1 MKNIDFLMKL
11 PIFYNLKK
19 DEIINILK
27 FFSYSKEEFEKNNFI
42 FEIGKPI
49 SKIGIILSGE
59 INIIKEDFWGNRNIL
74 NKFKSG
80 EIFGEVFALA
90 KVSPNN
96 ILVETSQNSKIL
108 FLDLTNFSID
118 NENNSNE
125 ILKFLSNIF
134 KISLKKNILFTEKLE
149 HITKKTIREKIIS
162 YLSTEAL
169 KNRSNSFFIK
179 FDRQELADY
188 LFVERSALSREL
200 SSMKKDGLI
209 EYNKNYFTLI
219 KWLSLQKQHT
229 FNVFLSIISL

>member
-1 MKNIDFLMKL
+1 MKL

-27 FFSYSKEEFEKNNFI
+27 FFSYSKKDFEKNNFI

-219 KWLSLQKQHT
+219 K
-229 FNVFLSIISL
+229 

>member
-1 MKNIDFLMKL
+1 MENIDFLMKL

-19 DEIINILK
+19 DEIVNILK
-27 FFSYSKEEFEKNNFI
+27 FFSYSKENFEKNNFI

-118 NENNSNE
+118 NENNSSE

-219 KWLSLQKQHT
+219 K
-229 FNVFLSIISL
+229 

>member
-1 MKNIDFLMKL
+1 MENIDFLMKL

-27 FFSYSKEEFEKNNFI
+27 FFNYSKEDFEKNNFI

-219 KWLSLQKQHT
+219 KLLVTTQ
-229 FNVFLSIISL
+229 L

>member
-27 FFSYSKEEFEKNNFI
+27 FFNYSKEDFEKNNFI

-118 NENNSNE
+118 NENNSSE

-179 FDRQELADY
+179 FDRQELADD

-219 KWLSLQKQHT
+219 K
-229 FNVFLSIISL
+229 

>member
-1 MKNIDFLMKL
+1 MENIDFLMNL

-27 FFSYSKEEFEKNNFI
+27 FFSYSKEDFEKNNFI

-118 NENNSNE
+118 NENNSSE

-219 KWLSLQKQHT
+219 K
-229 FNVFLSIISL
+229 

>member
-1 MKNIDFLMKL
+1 MENIDFLMKL
-11 PIFYNLKK
+11 PIFYNLKNE
-19 DEIINILK
+19 EIINILN
-27 FFSYSKEEFEKNNFI
+27 FFNYSKEDFEKNNFI

-108 FLDLTNFSID
+108 FLNLTNFSID
-118 NENNSNE
+118 NENNSSE

-209 EYNKNYFTLI
+209 EYNKNHFTLI
-219 KWLSLQKQHT
+219 K
-229 FNVFLSIISL
+229 

>member
-1 MKNIDFLMKL
+1 MENIDFLMNL

-19 DEIINILK
+19 EEIINILK
-27 FFSYSKEEFEKNNFI
+27 FFNYSKEDFEKNNFI

-200 SSMKKDGLI
+200 GSMKKDGLI

-219 KWLSLQKQHT
+219 K
-229 FNVFLSIISL
+229 

>member
-1 MKNIDFLMKL
+1 MENIDFLMKL

-27 FFSYSKEEFEKNNFI
+27 FFSYSKEDFEKNNFI

-118 NENNSNE
+118 NENNSSE

-149 HITKKTIREKIIS
+149 HITKKTIREKIVS

-219 KWLSLQKQHT
+219 K
-229 FNVFLSIISL
+229 

>member
-1 MKNIDFLMKL
+1 MENIDFLMKL

-27 FFSYSKEEFEKNNFI
+27 FFSYSKEDFEKNNFI

-118 NENNSNE
+118 NENNSSE

-149 HITKKTIREKIIS
+149 HITKKTIREKILS

-219 KWLSLQKQHT
+219 K
-229 FNVFLSIISL
+229 

>member
-1 MKNIDFLMKL
+1 MENIDFLMKL

-19 DEIINILK
+19 EEIINILK
-27 FFSYSKEEFEKNNFI
+27 FFSYSKEDFEKNNFI

-188 LFVERSALSREL
+188 LFVERSALSRVL

-219 KWLSLQKQHT
+219 K
-229 FNVFLSIISL
+229 

>member
-1 MKNIDFLMKL
+1 MENIDFLMKL
-11 PIFYNLKK
+11 PIFYNLKNE
-19 DEIINILK
+19 EIINILN
-27 FFSYSKEEFEKNNFI
+27 FFNYSKEDFEKNNFI

-219 KWLSLQKQHT
+219 K
-229 FNVFLSIISL
+229 

>member
-1 MKNIDFLMKL
+1 MENIDFLMKL
-11 PIFYNLKK
+11 PIFYNLKNE
-19 DEIINILK
+19 EIINILN
-27 FFSYSKEEFEKNNFI
+27 FFNYSKEDFEKNNFI

-118 NENNSNE
+118 NKNNSNE

-209 EYNKNYFTLI
+209 EYNKNHFTLI
-219 KWLSLQKQHT
+219 K
-229 FNVFLSIISL
+229 

>member
-1 MKNIDFLMKL
+1 MENIDFLMKL

-19 DEIINILK
+19 EEIINILN
-27 FFSYSKEEFEKNNFI
+27 FFNYSKEDFEKNNFI

-209 EYNKNYFTLI
+209 EYNKNHFTLI
-219 KWLSLQKQHT
+219 K
-229 FNVFLSIISL
+229 

>member
-1 MKNIDFLMKL
+1 MENIDFLMKL
-11 PIFYNLKK
+11 PIFYNFKK
-19 DEIINILK
+19 NEIIKILK
-27 FFSYSKEEFEKNNFI
+27 FFSYSKEDFEKNNFI

-118 NENNSNE
+118 NENNSSE

-219 KWLSLQKQHT
+219 K
-229 FNVFLSIISL
+229 

>member
-19 DEIINILK
+19 EEIINILK
-27 FFSYSKEEFEKNNFI
+27 FFNYSKEDFEKNNFI

-209 EYNKNYFTLI
+209 EYNKNHFTLI
-219 KWLSLQKQHT
+219 K
-229 FNVFLSIISL
+229 